1 MKEHGF
7 AKVIID
13 LPSREIDR
21 PFEYSVPSK
30 ISSLVDVGSTVLVQF
45 GHLVQIGYVIE
56 LISESEVSSH
66 NPILE
71 VLDHEPVFNSKMVQL
86 CQWISNYYSST
97 LSQALALA
105 LPPGRRRHLS
115 QFVKLTVS
123 ADQARDR
130 ISTSAN
136 RQREVIECIENNGG
150 KLSVSELRKTLGK
163 SISSTVKVL
172 EEKEIVGRKH
182 EISEPKVSIKK
193 EEYIRLTCS
202 PEKARS
208 LAGQM
213 TSKAPRQSAILNVL
227 VDQPQISACELLNVT
242 GSSRESLKTLI
253 GKGVISNYFNSTYR
267 EPDFYY
273 PEIVPRQITL
283 TEEQNRAIQ
292 EIQADLNKNQH
303 KTFLL
308 QGITGSGKTE
318 VYIQVI
324 RKILDA
330 GKTAIVLVPE
340 IALTP
345 QTAHRFRSIFGEIV
359 AVLHSGLGAG
369 ERFDQWRRVR
379 KGLHGVVV
387 GARSALFAPLE
398 NLGVIV
404 VDEEHESTYKQ
415 NRNPRYHAVE
425 VALKRAE
432 IEQCPVILGSAT
444 PAVES
449 RYRAECGDYTHL
461 TLTSRVEGRKLP
473 QMHIVDLKEELKNG
487 NRSIFSLVLQSEMQ
501 KCIDAENKFILFL
514 NRRGYASFILCRDCG
529 FVPKCKRCAVSF
541 TYHRDKSRL
550 LCHHCNSTTLV
561 PQTCP
566 NCGSSRIRDFG
577 VGTQKVEGELRKLFP
592 DLNIV
597 RMDADTTRGRDTHR
611 KKLIEFQS
619 RPNSVLLGTQMI
631 AKGLDFPEV
640 TLVGVINGDTALN
653 LPDFRAAERTF
664 QLLMQVSGRAGR
676 GKQPG
681 KVVLQT
687 YLPENYAI
695 SALSSGEYDSFYK
708 QEVALRRELDYP
720 PFCCLI
726 NIQVSSK
733 DNAKAERAAQRISRL
748 ISQADHRSIL
758 SILGPAT
765 APFFRIKGRFRW
777 HIVLKVSD
785 AALIS
790 EFLREQ
796 FCQINWLRSEY
807 DVRLIVDVDPVWML

>member
-13 LPSREIDR
+13 LPSREIDH
-21 PFEYSVPSK
+21 PFEYAVPSK
-30 ISSLVDVGSTVLVQF
+30 LSSSVDIGSTILVQF
-45 GHLVQIGYVIE
+45 GHSVQIGYVIE
-56 LISESEVSSH
+56 LISESEVSSP

-71 VLDHEPVFNSKMVQL
+71 VLDHEHVFNRKMVRL
-86 CQWISNYYSST
+86 CQWISNYYSAT

-115 QFVKLTVS
+115 QFVALTVS

-130 ISTSAN
+130 ISASAN
-136 RQREVIECIENNGG
+136 RQREIIECIENNGG
-150 KLSVSELRKTLGK
+150 KLSLSELRKTLGN

-172 EEKEIVGRKH
+172 EEKEIVSRKH
-182 EISEPKVSIKK
+182 EISEPRVRIKK

-208 LAGQM
+208 LAAQIM
-213 TSKAPRQSAILNVL
+213 SKAPRQSAILNAL
-227 VDQPQISACELLNVT
+227 GDQPQVSARELLTVT
-242 GSSRESLKTLI
+242 GSSRESLRSLI
-253 GKGVISNYFNSTYR
+253 EKGVISSYLNSTYR

-273 PEIVPRQITL
+273 PETVHRQITL
-283 TEEQNRAIQ
+283 TEEQNRAVQ

-303 KTFLL
+303 KVFLL

-324 RKILDA
+324 RKLLDA
-330 GKTAIVLVPE
+330 DKNAIVLVPE

-345 QTAHRFRSIFGEIV
+345 QTAHRFRSIFGDEV
-359 AVLHSGLGAG
+359 AVLHSGLGTG

-379 KGLHGVVV
+379 KGLHRVVV

-398 NLGVIV
+398 NLGIIV

-425 VALKRAE
+425 VALKRAK

-444 PAVES
+444 PAIES
-449 RYRAECGDYTHL
+449 RYRAECGDYTQL

-473 QMHIVDLKEELKNG
+473 QMHIVDLKEELKKG
-487 NRSIFSLVLQSEMQ
+487 NRSIFSLILQSEMQ

-514 NRRGYASFILCRDCG
+514 NRRGYASFILCRNCG

-541 TYHRDKSRL
+541 TYHRDKLRL

-566 NCGSSRIRDFG
+566 NCGSTRIRDFG

-619 RPNSVLLGTQMI
+619 KPKSVLLGTQMI

-676 GKQPG
+676 GQQPG

-687 YLPENYAI
+687 YLPENYAL

-708 QEVALRRELDYP
+708 QEIVLRRELDYP
-720 PFCCLI
+720 PFCRLI
-726 NIQVSSK
+726 NIQVSGK
-733 DNAKAERAAQRISRL
+733 DNAKVERAAQRISRL
-748 ISQADHRSIL
+748 ISQADHRRIL
-758 SILGPAT
+758 SILGPAA

-796 FCQINWLRSEY
+796 FRQINWLRSE
-807 DVRLIVDVDPVWML
+807 DDIRLIVDVDPVWML